1 MRRSISLIAAR
12 AAVAGVGFA
21 AVRSESAGVAEQ
33 SPVAASRPAPEAE
46 SPPAAAGGASA
57 AERIVPKSHEAIRLS
72 FAPIVKIAAP
82 AVVNVYATS
91 RVTVRSPFE
100 GDPFFERFFGGGS
113 PFGQPRERS
122 SLGSGVIV
130 DAEGLVLTNDH
141 VIKGATEVKVA
152 LADGRE
158 FQAEI
163 LLADERTDLAVIKLQ
178 DVPEALPALDF
189 ADSDAVEVGDL
200 VLAIG
205 NPFAVG
211 QTVTSG
217 IVSAIARS
225 EGGIRDQSF
234 FIQTDA
240 AINPGNS
247 GGALIDLD
255 GKVIGINTAIYSRS
269 GGSIGIGFAI
279 PSNMA
284 RTIVAQ
290 ALAGGT
296 EVTRPWLGALY
307 QRVTPEIAASLGLER
322 PRGVLVQEVRDGS
335 PADKAGIRPGD
346 VIVSVD
352 GRDIPDPPALGY
364 RLAIASIG
372 DEVRVDL
379 VRNGERLTTNATLE
393 AEPSLD
399 EGQILVGGNGPLAGA
414 TLATYD
420 SFLAERLRIRGASA
434 GAAVIDVDPEAPA
447 ARVVRP
453 GDVIVG
459 LQGERIETAEQAKAL
474 AEDGGRFWRIDVN
487 RGGRL
492 QRFRFGG

>member
-1 MRRSISLIAAR
+1 MRPRLSLIAALV
-12 AAVAGVGFA
+12 AIAVVGFA
-21 AVRSESAGVAEQ
+21 AVRSATDETA
-33 SPVAASRPAPEAE
+33 PVAALQPVAEPSARSARPAT
-46 SPPAAAGGASA
+46 GASA
-57 AERIVPKSHEAIRLS
+57 AERVVPESREAIQLS
-72 FAPIVKIAAP
+72 FAPIVRRAAP

-91 RVTVRSPFE
+91 RVTVRSPFA

-113 PFGQPRERS
+113 PQGASRERS

-130 DAEGLVLTNDH
+130 DADGLVLTNDH

-152 LADGRE
+152 LSDGRE
-158 FQAEI
+158 FRADV

-178 DVPEALPALDF
+178 DVPEPLPALDF

-284 RTIVAQ
+284 RTVVAQ
-290 ALAGGT
+290 AVAGGT
-296 EVTRPWLGALY
+296 EVMRPWLGALY
-307 QRVTPEIAASLGLER
+307 QRVTPEIAASLGLDR
-322 PRGVLVQEVRDGS
+322 PRGVLVQEVREGS
-335 PADKAGIRPGD
+335 PADKAGIEPGD

-352 GRDIPDPPALGY
+352 DRDIADPPALRY
-364 RLAIASIG
+364 RLAIAAIG
-372 DEVRVDL
+372 SDVRIGL
-379 VRNGERLTTNATLE
+379 LRNGERLEASATLE
-393 AEPSLD
+393 AEPGL
-399 EGQILVGGNGPLAGA
+399 EEAGRILVGGDGPLAGA

-420 SFLAERLRIRGASA
+420 SFLADRLRIRGASS
-434 GAAVIDVDPEAPA
+434 GAAVLAVDPEAPA
-447 ARVVRP
+447 ARLVRP

-459 LQGERIETAEQAKAL
+459 LQGERIETAEQAKAI

-487 RGGRL
+487 RAGRL
-492 QRFRFGG
+492 QRFMFGG